1 MTTSQ
6 HSFRVG
12 DTGTLPPMPTL
23 GDRGKLGYTLI
34 WSRIYRVVP
43 HSPGGGGWMLGQRL
57 EVAPSRSL
65 GRILGLRSYFF
76 STLSPWDIVQN
87 QELGA
92 KLGDCQVQGA
102 GGFQV

>member
-1 MTTSQ
+1 
-6 HSFRVG
+6 
-12 DTGTLPPMPTL
+12 
-23 GDRGKLGYTLI
+23 
-34 WSRIYRVVP
+34 
-43 HSPGGGGWMLGQRL
+43 MLGQRL